1 MFNKKIISS
10 FSYLSLIQIITLLV
24 PFIYYP
30 YLIRKYNI
38 TDYGLVIF
46 IQSIIM
52 LLAIIVDFGFNISGT
67 RSASENR
74 DKKIRLNIIY
84 SSITYIKITLF
95 FICLIIYQIFILL
108 NNKLNEHYF
117 LSNFLF
123 LIVLGEALFSQWLYL
138 GLEKI
143 KFAAIIN
150 LLSRII
156 LLIIILVGTNTSL
169 GFFSFPLALV
179 LSSLFNGFFSIY
191 FVRTRL
197 KVKFVKVSL
206 NRMKRDLIESYSFL
220 LSRSVG
226 VIILK
231 LNTYLIGNYIG
242 LAQVAYYDLAE
253 KLINLALMPLNI
265 LNQILY
271 PHIARTKN
279 FHLTFK
285 VIFILLAV
293 YLAIYPIVFL
303 LGEDVI
309 ILFAGNDM
317 SEAFPYLLILYIIPI
332 ANIVTY
338 FSGNCALILINKKTA
353 FNNSIYFSALMY
365 IVLISALLL
374 TSKFNITVLCWALVF
389 NSLVTS
395 LYRAISCIKH
405 RNLFRS

>member
-1 MFNKKIISS
+1 MFNKKIVSS

-74 DKKIRLNIIY
+74 DKKTRLNIIY
-84 SSITYIKITLF
+84 SSITYIKIILF

-108 NNKLNEHYF
+108 NDKLSEHYL

-150 LLSRII
+150 LFSRIM
-156 LLIIILVGTNTSL
+156 LLIIILIGTNTNL

-179 LSSLFNGFFSIY
+179 LSSLFNGFISIY
-191 FVRTRL
+191 FVRTKL
-197 KVKFVKVSL
+197 KVKFVKVSF
-206 NRMKRDLIESYSFL
+206 NRMKRDLVDSYSFL

-285 VIFILLAV
+285 VIFILLAI
-293 YLAIYPIVFL
+293 YIAIYPMVFL
-303 LGEDVI
+303 LGEDII
-309 ILFAGNDM
+309 ILFAGSDM
-317 SEAFPYLLILYIIPI
+317 RETFPYLLILYIIPI

-338 FSGNCALILINKKTA
+338 FSGNCALILINKKRA
-353 FNNSIYFSALMY
+353 FNNSIYFSALFY
-365 IVLISALLL
+365 LLAILSLLL
-374 TSKFNITVLCWALVF
+374 MENFNIITLCWALVL
-389 NSLVTS
+389 NSVVTC
-395 LYRAISCIKH
+395 LYRAISCFKN
-405 RNLFRS
+405 RELFI

>member
-179 LSSLFNGFFSIY
+179 LSSLFNGFVSIY

-374 TSKFNITVLCWALVF
+374 TSKFNITALCWALVF

>member
-374 TSKFNITVLCWALVF
+374 TSKFNITALCWALVF